1 MDEIDNPYQPGAGT
15 PPPAL
20 AGRSDLLRSVAVML
34 GRLNQGRYAKS
45 LIPTGLRGVGKTV
58 LLNRFA
64 DEADKLAFHTIIIE
78 ATDGGQLADHLI
90 GKLRQICSSL
100 IGTSRLDTLPNLRFE
115 FSKVSVSHSAAKG

>member
-1 MDEIDNPYQPGAGT
+1 
-15 PPPAL
+15 
-20 AGRSDLLRSVAVML
+20 ML

>member
-64 DEADKLAFHTIIIE
+64 DEADKFAFHTIIIE